1 MNSCVSET
9 PQPSRKCS
17 VKDIELADR
26 LFMQWWQLRIVEQ
39 YPTHE
44 RPGAWLI
51 FTISMHMQNKLEPF

>member
-1 MNSCVSET
+1 
-9 PQPSRKCS
+9 

-51 FTISMHMQNKLEPF
+51 FTISMHMQNKLEPFD